1 MAQLGRALRSGRRGR
16 GFESRRLDEQRTGD
30 TVRYLRFF
38 VHQYNRIGLAG
49 NLRRRGSGRCASSG
63 RAFSDDRSVAET
75 ESRRLDYRKLR
86 KIEGFRFFMPIFL
99 MTLGAVW

>member
-1 MAQLGRALRSGRRGR
+1 MAQFGRALRSGRRGR

-63 RAFSDDRSVAET
+63 RAFSDDRSGAET
-75 ESRRLDYRKLR
+75 ESRRLDYRKPEIISNL
-86 KIEGFRFFMPIFL
+86 KSEKVL
-99 MTLGAVW
+99 T